1 MLSVIKSWGWYGWV
15 KRVLAVALVL
25 MCVFVM
31 VGMVWHGV
39 ITDGWALAGLMLLF
53 YAPFILLPL
62 LGMAWLVW
70 RDFRSPYVV
79 LIIFSVMFMVI
90 GALAGGAHVWR
101 FANIMLMCVLAGV
114 VFVAGA
120 CVRRAGVVQRVAQG
134 MEPGGGA
141 LVSLIVVWTMTVVM
155 VLNLLAGLFLW
166 DDYEFAIENECIE
179 EKIARGYP
187 ADFAREYCFG
197 PGQGCV
203 SMAYVE
209 NCEVGLKC
217 CFATVDED
225 RKWNYLEYDD
235 QGKKIEE

>member
-15 KRVLAVALVL
+15 KRALAVLLVML
-25 MCVFVM
+25 CMLNM
-31 VGMVWHGV
+31 VGVCWYGV
-39 ITDGWALAGLMLLF
+39 VDGGWAYAGGMLLF

-79 LIIFSVMFMVI
+79 LIIFSVLFMLV
-90 GALAGGAHVWR
+90 GVLAGVTHAWR

-114 VFVAGA
+114 VFVAVA
-120 CVRRAGVVQRVAQG
+120 CIRRAGAIQRAAG
-134 MEPGGGA
+134 NTEPGGGT

-155 VLNLLAGLFLW
+155 VLNLLGGIFLW
-166 DDYEFAIENECIE
+166 DYDEFDIEHECIE
-179 EKIARGYP
+179 AKIAQGYP

-203 SMAYVE
+203 SKAYVE

-217 CFATVDED
+217 CFATVEED
-225 RKWNYLEYDD
+225 MRWNYLEYDA
-235 QGKKIEE
+235 QGKKIAE

>member
-15 KRVLAVALVL
+15 KRVLAVALVML
-25 MCVFVM
+25 CIVNM
-31 VGMVWHGV
+31 VGVCWYGV
-39 ITDGWALAGLMLLF
+39 VTDGWALAGLMLLF

-79 LIIFSVMFMVI
+79 LIIFAVLFMLL

-101 FANIMLMCVLAGV
+101 FANIMVMCVLAGV
-114 VFVAGA
+114 IFVSGVCIRRLGA
-120 CVRRAGVVQRVAQG
+120 VQRAT
-134 MEPGGGA
+134 GGAELGGVA

-155 VLNLLAGLFLW
+155 VLNLLGGFFLW
-166 DDYEFAIENECIE
+166 GYDEFNIEQKCIE
-179 EKIARGYP
+179 TKIAQGYP
-187 ADFAREYCFG
+187 EDFAREYCFG

-203 SMAYVE
+203 SKAYVE

-217 CFATVDED
+217 CFATVAED
-225 RKWNYLEYDD
+225 MRWNYLEYDA
-235 QGKKIEE
+235 QGNKIAE